1 MSRGPGRVEQAIEAT
16 FTRFPDQ
23 TFSTAELA
31 PIVYPG
37 LNRVEKKHRVSIIR
51 AADKVARRIAWGI
64 YRTEA
69 RGGEFVCCNLLNL
82 RSYALGMLRTMFP
95 WNCNRTIRQLEE
107 LLDNPD
113 IHMSRWADV
122 QPGGVWAMHVERR
135 KADLA
140 GNTAEGERLR
150 EELARISQRN
160 QEMMD
165 VLEASIASHHR
176 R

>member
-1 MSRGPGRVEQAIEAT
+1 MSSRRSRRRSRASQI
-16 FTRFPDQ
+16 RR
-23 TFSTAELA
+23 SRTAELA

-37 LNRVEKKHRVSIIR
+37 INRPEKKHRVSIIR
-51 AADKVARRIAWGI
+51 AACKVARRISWGI
-64 YRTEA
+64 YRTGA

-82 RSYALGMLRTMFP
+82 RSYAMGMLRTTFYL
-95 WNCNRTIRQLEE
+95 NCSRTLRQLEE

-113 IHMSRWADV
+113 IHMSQWADV
-122 QPGGVWAMHVERR
+122 QPGGVWAMHVELR

-150 EELARISQRN
+150 EELGRRSQRN

-165 VLEASIASHHR
+165 VLAAGINRHR